1 MPQLIKL
8 RVQRYSLWTSTGSRW
23 HWLPRIGG
31 PILALLIV
39 NGAASGCSNNQS
51 SDDLP
56 SDQGAND
63 VPATEQA
70 AATERPTA
78 TVSPAETPRAP
89 TQAPTPALSSN
100 QAEIGDLLLTVN
112 ELRSFVPQFS
122 NEPGFTW
129 YAVDVT
135 GKNTGDKNYA
145 LNAINFQ
152 LKDSEN
158 YVTTIGLAVGGPE
171 PMLTHSDIPPRQEV
185 RGWVLFKVGAGRT
198 PVELL
203 YRSFTGTT
211 GSIPVSAAGVS
222 TAPPSPTSAPAG
234 LSPEETVALH
244 YTLID
249 RRQFS
254 SAYAL
259 YSSRF
264 RASEGSFEAWQA
276 GYATTESVTVEFVR
290 RASGAGTVV
299 EVSILARDIVDGRP
313 LIRRFAGTWTL
324 VQEQGA
330 WRLDTARIQVLPAP

>member
-1 MPQLIKL
+1 MLQIKL
-8 RVQRYSLWTSTGSRW
+8 RVQHYWFWTSTGPGW

-39 NGAASGCSNNQS
+39 TGAASGCSNNQS
-51 SDDLP
+51 SDNLP
-56 SDQGAND
+56 SGQGAED
-63 VPATEQA
+63 DPTEQA

-78 TVSPAETPRAP
+78 TVSPTETPRAP
-89 TQAPTPALSSN
+89 TQTPTPALSSN

-112 ELRSFVPQFS
+112 EFRSFVPQFS

-158 YVTTIGLAVGGPE
+158 YVTTIGLAVGGPA
-171 PMLTHSDIPPRQEV
+171 PMLTHSDIPPGQEV
-185 RGWVLFKVGAGRT
+185 RGWVEFKVGAGRT

-211 GSIPVSAAGVS
+211 GSIPISGAGVS
-222 TAPPSPTSAPAG
+222 TGPPAPTSAPAG
-234 LSPEETVALH
+234 LGPEETVALH

-254 SAYAL
+254 SGHREWPATPKEICWHLDSCARARSVASRHCPHPGIA
-259 YSSRF
+259 SS
-264 RASEGSFEAWQA
+264 
-276 GYATTESVTVEFVR
+276 
-290 RASGAGTVV
+290 
-299 EVSILARDIVDGRP
+299 
-313 LIRRFAGTWTL
+313 IR
-324 VQEQGA
+324 
-330 WRLDTARIQVLPAP
+330 LPPQKS

>member
-1 MPQLIKL
+1 MLQIKL
-8 RVQRYSLWTSTGSRW
+8 RIQRYWFWTSTGPGW
-23 HWLPRIGG
+23 HPLPGTGG
-31 PILALLIV
+31 PILALFIV
-39 NGAASGCSNNQS
+39 IGLASGCSNNES
-51 SDDLP
+51 SNNPP
-56 SDQGAND
+56 SGQGADN
-63 VPATEQA
+63 PQTEQS
-70 AATERPTA
+70 AATERPNA
-78 TVSPAETPRAP
+78 TVSPTGTPRAP
-89 TQAPTPALSSN
+89 TQTATPALPSN

-112 ELRSFVPQFS
+112 EVRSFVPQFS
-122 NEPGFTW
+122 SEPGFTW
-129 YAVDVT
+129 YAVDVS
-135 GKNTGDKNYA
+135 GKNTGDKSYA

-158 YVTTIGLAVGGPE
+158 YVTTIGLAIGGPE
-171 PMLTHSDIPPRQEV
+171 PVLTHSDIPPGQEV
-185 RGWVLFKVGAGRT
+185 RGWVEFKVGAGRR
-198 PVELL
+198 PLELL

-222 TAPPSPTSAPAG
+222 TAPPAPTSAPAG

-299 EVSILARDIVDGRP
+299 EVSILARDIVNGRP
-313 LIRRFAGTWTL
+313 VIRRFAGTWTL
-324 VQEQGA
+324 VQEQGQ

>member
-1 MPQLIKL
+1 MPQIIKL
-8 RVQRYSLWTSTGSRW
+8 RLQRYWVWPSTGSRW
-23 HWLPRIGG
+23 HRLPGVGG

-39 NGAASGCSNNQS
+39 IGAASGCSNNQS
-51 SDDLP
+51 SDNLP
-56 SDQGAND
+56 SGQGADN
-63 VPATEQA
+63 PPTEQP
-70 AATERPTA
+70 AATEGPTA
-78 TVSPAETPRAP
+78 TVSPTETPRAP
-89 TQAPTPALSSN
+89 TQTPTPALSSN

-112 ELRSFVPQFS
+112 EIRSFVPQFS

-135 GKNTGDKNYA
+135 GKNIGDKNYA

-158 YVTTIGLAVGGPE
+158 YVTTISLAVGGPE
-171 PMLTHSDIPPRQEV
+171 PILTHTDIPPAQQV
-185 RGWVLFKVGAGRT
+185 RGWVEFKVGAGRT

-211 GSIPVSAAGVS
+211 GSIPVSNAGVS
-222 TAPPSPTSAPAG
+222 TGPPPPTSVPAG
-234 LSPEETVALH
+234 LSPEETVALF
-244 YTLID
+244 YTLIN

-259 YSSRF
+259 YSTRF

-299 EVSILARDIVDGRP
+299 EVSILARDIVNGRP
-313 LIRRFAGTWTL
+313 LMRRFAGTWTL
-324 VQEQGA
+324 VQEQGQ
-330 WRLDTARIQVLPAP
+330 WRLDTARIQVLPVP